1 MTNTNSNEG
10 ESVIPHNNII
20 RCQLKRALLRSSS
33 LIVGVVFLVALPT
46 TLLADGSETSADA
59 GDIVASDF
67 AEMQEYAQTQYEHL
81 LTKLEVASALSDEH
95 KALVAIALSKNLEG
109 LPICTFNQEIVYTE
123 ESERSENRL
132 VTVHDNGILT
142 DDKGRERLFSEWKY
156 SPFTAPSAAGMD
168 FASATIIDES
178 DTDITFQFRF
188 DKKAKSSS
196 ENVTELLGDLKRV
209 ARNLRY
215 ELKIDSQTG
224 APKSLVLELIKP
236 TRVFVVARVKK
247 VRYVSVYEFD
257 ENMQRYYIPEQSVEY
272 TASAPIR
279 GTETE
284 KIDVIHSNFE
294 CSTPIR
300 YVWHASLD

>member
-1 MTNTNSNEG
+1 MS
-10 ESVIPHNNII
+10 SPLNNIV
-20 RCQLKRALLRSSS
+20 RCQLKRALIRSST
-33 LIVGVVFLVALPT
+33 LVFGVVVMIALPL
-46 TLLADGSETSADA
+46 TLFAQSKESSADA

-81 LTKLEVASALSDEH
+81 LTKLEVAKALSDEH
-95 KALVAIALSKNLEG
+95 KELVATALSKNLEG
-109 LPICTFNQEIVYTE
+109 LPICTFNQEIVYAE
-123 ESERSENRL
+123 ESERSETRL
-132 VTVHDNGILT
+132 VTVHDTGVLT
-142 DDKGRERLFSEWKY
+142 DNKGRERLFSEWKY
-156 SPFTAPSAAGMD
+156 SPFTAPSAAGLD
-168 FASATIIDES
+168 FSSTTVIDET

-196 ENVTELLGDLKRV
+196 ENVTELLRDLRRV
-209 ARNLRY
+209 AKNLRY
-215 ELKIDSQTG
+215 ELKVDIQTG

-247 VRYVSVYEFD
+247 IRYVSLYEYD
-257 ENMQRYYIPEQSVEY
+257 ENLQRYVIPEQSVEY

-300 YVWHASLD
+300 YVWHSSLD

>member
-1 MTNTNSNEG
+1 MS
-10 ESVIPHNNII
+10 SPLNNIV
-20 RCQLKRALLRSSS
+20 RCQLKRALIRSST
-33 LIVGVVFLVALPT
+33 VVFGVVVMIALPL
-46 TLLADGSETSADA
+46 TLFAQSKESSADA

-81 LTKLEVASALSDEH
+81 LTKLEVAKALSDEH
-95 KALVAIALSKNLEG
+95 KELVATALSKNLEG
-109 LPICTFNQEIVYTE
+109 LPICTFNQEIVYAE
-123 ESERSENRL
+123 EAERSETRL
-132 VTVHDNGILT
+132 VTVHDNGVLT
-142 DDKGRERLFSEWKY
+142 DNKGRERLFSEWKY

-168 FASATIIDES
+168 FSSTTVIDET

-196 ENVTELLGDLKRV
+196 ENVTELLRDLRRV
-209 ARNLRY
+209 AKNLRY
-215 ELKIDSQTG
+215 ELKVDIQTG

-247 VRYVSVYEFD
+247 IRYVSLYEYD
-257 ENMQRYYIPEQSVEY
+257 ENLQRFVIPEQSVEY

-300 YVWHASLD
+300 YVWHAAGD

>member
-1 MTNTNSNEG
+1 MRG
-10 ESVIPHNNII
+10 VIF
-20 RCQLKRALLRSSS
+20 
-33 LIVGVVFLVALPT
+33 GVVIIVALP
-46 TLLADGSETSADA
+46 LELFADSEATSADA

-81 LTKLEVASALSDEH
+81 LTKLEVASSLSDEH
-95 KALVAIALSKNLEG
+95 KELVANALSKNLEG

-123 ESERSENRL
+123 ESERSETRL

-142 DDKGRERLFSEWKY
+142 DNKGRERLFSEWKY

-168 FASATIIDES
+168 FSSATIIDET

-196 ENVTELLGDLKRV
+196 ENITELLRDLRRV
-209 ARNLRY
+209 AKNLRY
-215 ELKIDSQTG
+215 EFKVDIQSG

-247 VRYVSVYEFD
+247 VRYVSLYEYD
-257 ENMQRYYIPEQSVEY
+257 ENLQRFVIPEQSVEY

-300 YVWHASLD
+300 YVWHASGD

>member
-1 MTNTNSNEG
+1 M
-10 ESVIPHNNII
+10 PLKNIV
-20 RCQLKRALLRSSS
+20 RCPLKKALIRSSS
-33 LIVGVVFLVALPT
+33 LIFGVVFIVALPH
-46 TLLADGSETSADA
+46 TLFADSSETPADG

-67 AEMQEYAQTQYEHL
+67 AEMQEYAQSQYERL
-81 LTKLEVASALSDEH
+81 LTKLEVATSLSDEH
-95 KALVAIALSKNLEG
+95 KELVATALSKNLEG
-109 LPICTFNQEIVYTE
+109 LPICTFNQEIVYAE
-123 ESERSENRL
+123 ESERSETRL

-142 DDKGRERLFSEWKY
+142 DNKGRERLFSEWKY

-168 FASATIIDES
+168 FSSTSIIDET

-196 ENVTELLGDLKRV
+196 ENITELLRDLRRV
-209 ARNLRY
+209 AKNLRY
-215 ELKIDSQTG
+215 EFKVDIQSG

-247 VRYVSVYEFD
+247 VRYVSLYEYD
-257 ENMQRYYIPEQSVEY
+257 ENLRRFVIPEQSVEY

-294 CSTPIR
+294 CSTPIK
-300 YVWHASLD
+300 YVWHALGD

>member
-1 MTNTNSNEG
+1 M
-10 ESVIPHNNII
+10 PLKNIV
-20 RCQLKRALLRSSS
+20 RRPLKRAQIRSSG
-33 LIVGVVFLVALPT
+33 LIFGVVFIVALP
-46 TLLADGSETSADA
+46 LELFADSEETSANA

-67 AEMQEYAQTQYEHL
+67 AEMQEYVQTQYEHL
-81 LTKLEVASALSDEH
+81 LTKLEVASSLSDEH
-95 KALVAIALSKNLEG
+95 KELVANALSKNLEG
-109 LPICTFNQEIVYTE
+109 LPICTFNQEIVYAE
-123 ESERSENRL
+123 EIERSETRL

-142 DDKGRERLFSEWKY
+142 DNKGRERLFSEWKY

-168 FASATIIDES
+168 FSSATIIDE
-178 DTDITFQFRF
+178 TDADVTFQFRF

-196 ENVTELLGDLKRV
+196 ENITELLRDLKRV
-209 ARNLRY
+209 AKNLRY
-215 ELKIDSQTG
+215 ELKVDTQTG

-236 TRVFVVARVKK
+236 TRVFVVARVKSI
-247 VRYVSVYEFD
+247 RYSSLYKFD
-257 ENMQRYYIPEQSVEY
+257 ENLQRFIIPEQSVEY

-294 CSTPIR
+294 CSEPMR

>member
-1 MTNTNSNEG
+1 MRG
-10 ESVIPHNNII
+10 VIF
-20 RCQLKRALLRSSS
+20 
-33 LIVGVVFLVALPT
+33 GVVIIVALP
-46 TLLADGSETSADA
+46 LELFADSEATSADA

-67 AEMQEYAQTQYEHL
+67 AEMQEYVQAQYEHL
-81 LTKLEVASALSDEH
+81 LTKLEVASSLSDEH
-95 KALVAIALSKNLEG
+95 KELVANALSKNLEG

-123 ESERSENRL
+123 ESERSETRL

-142 DDKGRERLFSEWKY
+142 DNKGRERLFSEWKY

-168 FASATIIDES
+168 FSSATIIDET

-196 ENVTELLGDLKRV
+196 ENITELLRDLRRV
-209 ARNLRY
+209 AKNLRY
-215 ELKIDSQTG
+215 EFKVDIQSG

-247 VRYVSVYEFD
+247 VRYVSLYEYD
-257 ENMQRYYIPEQSVEY
+257 ENLQRFVIPEQSVEY

-284 KIDVIHSNFE
+284 KIDVLHSNFE

-300 YVWHASLD
+300 YVWHASGD